1 MFRYNFCLC
10 LDICLQMQVVSLYNI
25 YIYTQFICL
34 YICIGLYLTIAAL
47 CCTFVSKYQYSFLL
61 LLIYIGSTLVS
72 MDQYLFLLSMSGCR
86 TMLMFADANSQ
97 TLCLYASYTYI
108 SYIYDISLFYN
119 MGSALSLCMNIEYL
133 CLLLISR
140 CRTMPMFAD
149 ATVSC
154 NKSTRTMAAGPRGGA
169 PPPHWGGGGGS
180 PYVGVGRY

>member
-1 MFRYNFCLC
+1 
-10 LDICLQMQVVSLYNI
+10 
-25 YIYTQFICL
+25 
-34 YICIGLYLTIAAL
+34 
-47 CCTFVSKYQYSFLL
+47 
-61 LLIYIGSTLVS
+61 

-154 NKSTRTMAAGPRGGA
+154 NKSTRTMAAGPRGGGL
-169 PPPHWGGGGGS
+169 PLGGGGPS
-180 PYVGVGRY
+180 PLGGRRGLPLCGGGALLNNFVQNQSIRVDLTSYCKL